1 MFDAWPKTEGWL
13 TLLSP
18 PALFLS
24 LSLCSFRDLT
34 TIPRPFD
41 LARCPTAVQRET
53 SGTTTPTCTS
63 TWPNL
68 IRRESRTPWS
78 AWKQGK
84 DGVFPLLCRP
94 AHPCALQ
101 TMTARLGACLLPSCT
116 FSRARG
122 QGGPPCWGLLFVN
135 LMRIQAFL
143 LSCVKQKANPGHFE
157 MQRTCGIS

>member
-1 MFDAWPKTEGWL
+1 MPMFDAWPKTEGWL

-122 QGGPPCWGLLFVN
+122 QGGPPAEDC
-135 LMRIQAFL
+135 FL
-143 LSCVKQKANPGHFE
+143 LIWWESRPSFWVVLSKKQ
-157 MQRTCGIS
+157 I